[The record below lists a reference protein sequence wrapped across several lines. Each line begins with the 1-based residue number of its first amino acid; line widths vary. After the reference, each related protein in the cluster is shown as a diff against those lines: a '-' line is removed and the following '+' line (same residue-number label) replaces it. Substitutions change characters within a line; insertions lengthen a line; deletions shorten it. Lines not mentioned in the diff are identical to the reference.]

1 MLVCLC
7 KGVSCSVVRREIAA
21 GARTVAAIGERCG
34 AGTDCG
40 GCHGELEAML
50 EQASAARALTSA
62 PPPSAPVSTR
72 RRALT
77 VHGGV

>member
-1 MLVCLC
+1 
-7 KGVSCSVVRREIAA
+7 
-21 GARTVAAIGERCG
+21 
-34 AGTDCG
+34 
-40 GCHGELEAML
+40 ML